1 MTSFAQLSSIVLL
14 LAVYGVTA
22 SIPVSNINHEK
33 GFVSLKL
40 NSRHTELERRRRERR
55 NLAETETVTDA
66 NANLDI
72 DQSESELEYN
82 EERYRRREE
91 AVQVGALFEGYGT
104 HYIDLWCGS
113 PPQRQTVIVDTGSG
127 VTAFPCSGCRDCG
140 VPNYHIDRL
149 FVEKESDTFQTSTCT
164 AKSDCIMSRS
174 NCMEG
179 TCKIGMSY
187 AEGSRWNA
195 YEAVDSCY
203 VGGPHEIPLI
213 SDATDAN
220 VGVDLDVDVM
230 DPEHAADLAF
240 DMTFGCQ
247 TLVTGL
253 FKTQLADGIMGM
265 SNQASTFWSQMF
277 QANKMGSDQ
286 QFSLCFSRP
295 PRITREGTEAG
306 AMTLGGTDE
315 RLHTSPMV
323 YTPRF
328 NQGRSSFFSVK
339 VRKFML
345 RDGKY
350 GESVQSTDKN
360 PNKGVVTLNVDE
372 ATMNKGGIIV
382 DSGTTDTYWVNGI
395 RDEFG
400 KAFQELAGRP
410 HHNSAMSL
418 TDDELQ
424 AMPTILLQ
432 LYSDDDANSHVDDKF
447 HTPGLAGAMDSQH
460 PSDVILAIPP
470 SHYMEYNPDKDTY
483 TSRFYP
489 SERSGSVL
497 GANAMMGHDVFFDI
511 DKQRIGWA
519 ESDCDYTKT
528 VQDNGYSF
536 DITGDLQA
544 RPRHVGDRSDHNKHS
559 TNNKANDDS
568 SLCET
573 ITSGNKC
580 QKTEGC
586 TWGWGKCTAKTD
598 VEASTDSPTW
608 YPTNVPDPPMD
619 EANDATPQII
629 DVDELIK
636 QANEHQTEIIAAAA
650 VVSVLL
656 ACCCYSL
663 CCRSSRSNAAKDKY
677 STVEPAIELTNGSG
691 FQDEPDDEDE
701 SEGSRTSSQFRD
713 HPDDGPEFDGDFA

>member
-1 MTSFAQLSSIVLL
+1 MLSIFIL
-14 LAVYGVTA
+14 
-22 SIPVSNINHEK
+22 
-33 GFVSLKL
+33 
-40 NSRHTELERRRRERR
+40 
-55 NLAETETVTDA
+55 
-66 NANLDI
+66 
-72 DQSESELEYN
+72 Q
-82 EERYRRREE
+82 
-91 AVQVGALFEGYGT
+91 GYGT

-149 FVEKESDTFQTSTCT
+149 FVEQESETFQKSTCS

-174 NCMEG
+174 NCVDG

-213 SDATDAN
+213 SDLEDPSSVGQTDM
-220 VGVDLDVDVM
+220 DIM

-295 PRITREGTEAG
+295 PDIKPEGTEAG
-306 AMTLGGTDE
+306 AMTLGGSDE

-328 NQGRSSFFSVK
+328 TKGRSTFFSVQ

-345 RDGKY
+345 RDGQY
-350 GESVQSTDKN
+350 GQSVKSTDKN
-360 PNKGVVTLNVDE
+360 PNKGVVTLDVDE
-372 ATMNKGGIIV
+372 SVLNKGGIIV
-382 DSGTTDTYWVNGI
+382 DSGTTDTYWVKDITG
-395 RDEFG
+395 EFN
-400 KAFQELAGRP
+400 KVFEQMAGHP
-410 HHNSAMSL
+410 HHNHALQL
-418 TDDELQ
+418 TDDELK

-432 LYSDDDANSHVDDKF
+432 LYSDDEANSHVDDKF
-447 HTPGLAGAMDSQH
+447 HTPGLAGAMDPQH

-483 TSRFYP
+483 TSRFYAT
-489 SERSGSVL
+489 ERSGSVL
-497 GANAMMGHDVFFDI
+497 GANAMMGHDVFFDM
-511 DKQRIGWA
+511 DELRIGWA

-528 VQDNGYSF
+528 VEDKGYSF
-536 DITGDLQA
+536 EITGELQA
-544 RPRHVGDRSDHNKHS
+544 TARHVGDRSNHNKHT
-559 TNNKANDDS
+559 TNNNHHDANDES
-568 SLCET
+568 SICDT

-586 TWGWGKCTAKTD
+586 TWGWGKCKSNNDSGA
-598 VEASTDSPTW
+598 ATDSPTSF
-608 YPTNVPDPPMD
+608 PTPSPTMD
-619 EANDATPQII
+619 ETAPEII
-629 DVDELIK
+629 DVDELLK
-636 QANEHQTEIIAAAA
+636 QANEHQTELIVAAA
-650 VVSVLL
+650 VLSVLL
-656 ACCCYSL
+656 ACCCYSV
-663 CCRSSRSNAAKDKY
+663 CCRSSPSNEYNNKSKYTRAALDP
-677 STVEPAIELTNGSG
+677 SIEMTNGSE
-691 FQDEPDDEDE
+691 FQDEPEDDDDEE
-701 SEGSRTSSQFRD
+701 QSTASRTSSQFRD
-713 HPDDGPEFDGDFA
+713 HPDHDDGPEFDGDFA